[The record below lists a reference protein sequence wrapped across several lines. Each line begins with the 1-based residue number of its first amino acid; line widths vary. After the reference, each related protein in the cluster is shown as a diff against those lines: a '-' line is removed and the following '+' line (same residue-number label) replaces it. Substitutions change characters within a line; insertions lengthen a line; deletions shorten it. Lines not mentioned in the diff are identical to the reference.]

1 MTLTR
6 SKLRTLALPLLAAL
20 AMGLVACSPQDAGDK
35 TASTA
40 SAAPADP
47 YEAVAAQ
54 GKGFTVGAMMSA
66 HTVYVLFDPQC
77 PHCGRLWEASL
88 PLMNKA
94 RFVWMP
100 VNFGNPKSL
109 PQGAA
114 LLAASNPAETMSAH
128 EKSLL
133 AGTGGMAASAS
144 VPAELAQ
151 AIKNNTELLTRL
163 GVASVPYLLA
173 RNQSTG
179 QLVAH
184 TGAMDTPALAALLGM
199 R

>member
-1 MTLTR
+1 MTLTL
-6 SKLRTLALPLLAAL
+6 SKFRTLTLALFAAL
-20 AMGLVACSPQDAGDK
+20 ALGLTACSPQDSGDK
-35 TASTA
+35 TAA
-40 SAAPADP
+40 PAAAPADP
-47 YEAVAAQ
+47 YAAVAAQ
-54 GKGFTVGAMMSA
+54 GKGFSVGALMSA

-77 PHCGRLWEASL
+77 PHCGRLWEASV
-88 PLMNKA
+88 PLHGKA

-114 LLAASNPAETMSAH
+114 LLAAADPAQTMSAH

-144 VPAELAQ
+144 VPTELAQ
-151 AIKNNTELLTRL
+151 AIKNNTQLLTSL
-163 GVASVPYLLA
+163 GVDSVPYLLA
-173 RNQSTG
+173 KHQGTG
-179 QLVAH
+179 QLVSH
-184 TGAMDTPALAALLGM
+184 TGAMDTDALAALLGI